1 VCVCVCVCVCVVKEA
16 LDIVIWTVW
25 AQGPLTYLVAS
36 TSSQVEGPG
45 SQGMCPAQ
53 AWFSYFSYD
62 PHAMGSAL
70 CKVR

>member
-1 VCVCVCVCVCVVKEA
+1 VCGEGGFGYH
-16 LDIVIWTVW
+16 VIWRVW

-53 AWFSYFSYD
+53 ASFSIS
-62 PHAMGSAL
+62 AMIL
-70 CKVR
+70 MQWEVLFVR